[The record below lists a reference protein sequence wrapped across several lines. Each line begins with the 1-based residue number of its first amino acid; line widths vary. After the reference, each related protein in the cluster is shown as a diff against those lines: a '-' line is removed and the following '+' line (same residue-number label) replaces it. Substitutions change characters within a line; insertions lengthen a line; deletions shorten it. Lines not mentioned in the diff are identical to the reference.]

1 MSKCGFLNKNT
12 EGYPSGDYIC
22 GIMFFRPKNQLKMKE
37 FTDKVTAYIAEGH
50 IEAALNEMYNL
61 LVLAATD
68 LKNDAVILRGRLSK
82 LNSDKRKGI
91 IAHADEILEFN
102 RISDAAL
109 GLLADMT
116 QESAVLTPY
125 LDDINDS
132 IARKTMDAKELDASI
147 TRKQMQL
154 SDAQKNALFT
164 RMASVKDRK
173 MPVKAIWFDDDF
185 GAPELSEMR
194 LIRALN
200 VKLDRVFDENLVEK
214 MLSETPYDFIIS
226 DMKRGENKKAGIG
239 FLEKLVA
246 KNVRVPMIFYVIK
259 HSEERGTP
267 PFAFGITNSPS
278 ELVHLVMDII
288 ERK

>member
-1 MSKCGFLNKNT
+1 
-12 EGYPSGDYIC
+12 
-22 GIMFFRPKNQLKMKE
+22 MKE
-37 FTDKVTAYIAEGH
+37 FIDKVTAFIADGK
-50 IEAALNEMYNL
+50 IELALNEMYNL
-61 LVLAATD
+61 LVLAAID

-82 LNSDKRKGI
+82 HNSDVRKGI
-91 IAHADEILEFN
+91 LAHADEVLEFN
-102 RISDAAL
+102 RITDATL
-109 GLLADMT
+109 GLLDDMAL
-116 QESAVLTPY
+116 ESATLTPF

-164 RMASVKDRK
+164 RMAAVKDRK
-173 MPVKAIWFDDDF
+173 TPIKAIWFDDDF

-200 VKLDRVFDENLVEK
+200 VQLDRVYDENLVEK
-214 MLSETPYDFIIS
+214 MMAETPYDLIIS
-226 DMKRGENKKAGIG
+226 DMKRGGDPKAGIA
-239 FLEKLVA
+239 FLQKLVA
-246 KNVRVPMIFYVIK
+246 ENKRIPMIFYLIA
-259 HSEERGTP
+259 HTESRGTP
-267 PFAFGITNSPS
+267 PYAFGITNNPS

>member
-1 MSKCGFLNKNT
+1 
-12 EGYPSGDYIC
+12 
-22 GIMFFRPKNQLKMKE
+22 MKE
-37 FTDKVTAYIAEGH
+37 FIDKVTAFIADGK
-50 IEAALNEMYNL
+50 IELALNEMYNL
-61 LVLAATD
+61 LVLAAID

-82 LNSDKRKGI
+82 HNSDVRKGI
-91 IAHADEILEFN
+91 LAHADEVLEFN
-102 RISDAAL
+102 RITDATL
-109 GLLADMT
+109 GLLDDMAL
-116 QESAVLTPY
+116 ESATLTPF

-164 RMASVKDRK
+164 RMAAVKDRK
-173 MPVKAIWFDDDF
+173 TPIKAIWFDDDF

-200 VKLDRVFDENLVEK
+200 VQLDRVYDENLVEK
-214 MLSETPYDFIIS
+214 MMAETPYDLIIS
-226 DMKRGENKKAGIG
+226 DMKRNGNPKAGIA
-239 FLEKLVA
+239 FLQKLVA
-246 KNVRVPMIFYVIK
+246 ENKRIPMIFYLIA
-259 HSEERGTP
+259 HTESRGTP
-267 PFAFGITNSPS
+267 PYAFGITNNPS